1 MARHSRKEKHPIRNF
16 FLILSPVLIPALGFY
31 LAIQDSITDPIK
43 GRHEMGY
50 VFFSLFLVPILSLKI
65 AYELSDKS
73 NDLTIHK

>member
-31 LAIQDSITDPIK
+31 LANQEALTNPIK
-43 GRHEMGY
+43 ARQDMGY
-50 VFFSLFLVPILSLKI
+50 AFVSLFLVPILSLKI